1 MNAGICRNAREVNK
15 QTMISSIATGNKI
28 KFSKKEFET
37 LCRRIYDLCGIN
49 LSGKNELVEARLSK
63 RVSSLNLTNYAQYFK
78 YVDSDYSGKEQI
90 WMIDAL
96 TTNKTS
102 FYREIQHFDF
112 LRQRVLPTLNERK
125 VRIWSA
131 ACSTGEEPY
140 SIAVQLREELP
151 QIESRDVKILATDI
165 STKVLRSAH
174 EAVYQDSTLEP
185 VPKAWRQK
193 YFNVEDATKNTW
205 RVVPEV
211 RRMVRFARL
220 NFLESFPMKGPFDVI
235 FCRNAMIYFDKPT
248 QTTLVN
254 RFYDL
259 IKPGGFLFVG
269 HSESLNGAPHN
280 FKYIQPAT
288 YQK

>member
-1 MNAGICRNAREVNK
+1 MTTPVLAANTKVR
-15 QTMISSIATGNKI
+15 
-28 KFSKKEFET
+28 FSKNEYEN

-49 LSGKNELVEARLSK
+49 LAGKVELVESRLSK
-63 RVSSLNLTNYAQYFK
+63 RVSTMNIMSYEQYFRFI
-78 YVDSDYSGKEQI
+78 DNDRSGKEQV

-102 FYREIQHFDF
+102 FYREIQHFEFMTRRILPNLDG
-112 LRQRVLPTLNERK
+112 RQVS
-125 VRIWSA
+125 IWSA

-151 QIESRDVKILATDI
+151 RINKRDVKILATDI
-165 STKVLRSAH
+165 STKVLRLAH
-174 EAVYQDSTLEP
+174 EAVYQDATLEP
-185 VPKAWRQK
+185 VPKPWRTK
-193 YFNVEDATKNTW
+193 YFRAENAEKKTW
-205 RVVPEV
+205 RVTPEV
-211 RRMVRFARL
+211 RNMVSFAKL
-220 NFLESFPMKGPFDVI
+220 NFMEAFPMKGPFDLI

-259 IKPGGFLFVG
+259 LKPGGYLFVG

-280 FKYIQPAT
+280 FKYIQPAI

>member
-1 MNAGICRNAREVNK
+1 MMSPVSTVGKVRF
-15 QTMISSIATGNKI
+15 T
-28 KFSKKEFET
+28 KKEYEN

-49 LSGKNELVEARLSK
+49 LAGKVELVESRLSK
-63 RVSSLNLTNYAQYFK
+63 RVSSMNLTSYEQYFQA
-78 YVDSDYSGKEQI
+78 VDGDRSGKEQI
-90 WMIDAL
+90 WMLDAL

-112 LRQRVLPTLNERK
+112 LSQHILPTLDNRR

-140 SIAVQLREELP
+140 SIAIQLREQLR

-165 STKVLRSAH
+165 STKVLKLAH
-174 EAVYQDSTLEP
+174 EAIYQETTLEP
-185 VPKAWRQK
+185 VPKAWRNK
-193 YFNVEDATKNTW
+193 YFRAENADQKTW
-205 RVVPEV
+205 RAIPEV
-211 RRMVRFARL
+211 RNMVRFARL
-220 NFLESFPMKGPFDVI
+220 NFMQEFPMKGPFDVI

-248 QTTLVN
+248 QTMLVN

-259 IKPGGFLFVG
+259 LKPGGFLLVG

-280 FKYIQPAT
+280 FKYIQPAV

>member
-1 MNAGICRNAREVNK
+1 MSPVFTTNSKLR
-15 QTMISSIATGNKI
+15 
-28 KFSKKEFET
+28 FSKKEYEE
-37 LCRRIYDLCGIN
+37 LCRRIYTLCGIN
-49 LSGKNELVEARLSK
+49 LAGKVELVEARLSK
-63 RVSSLNLTNYAQYFK
+63 RVSTMNLKNYEQYFQF
-78 YVDSDYSGKEQI
+78 VDDDRSGKEQI

-112 LRQRVLPTLNERK
+112 MSQHILPNFEGRQM
-125 VRIWSA
+125 RIWSA

-140 SIAVQLREELP
+140 SIAVQVREELP
-151 QIESRDVKILATDI
+151 KIETRDVKILATDI
-165 STKVLRSAH
+165 STKVLKLAH
-174 EAVYQDSTLEP
+174 EAVYQDATLAP
-185 VPKAWRQK
+185 VPKAWRAK
-193 YFNVEDATKNTW
+193 YFHAENAEKKTW
-205 RVVPEV
+205 RVTPDV
-211 RRMVRFARL
+211 RKMVRFARL
-220 NFLESFPMKGPFDVI
+220 NFLEEFPMKGPFDLI

-259 IKPGGFLFVG
+259 LKPDGFLFVG

-280 FKYIQPAT
+280 FKYIQPAI